1 MERES
6 NGALT
11 ENLKKGLTELL
22 VLQCLASRPMTIYE
36 LVKIL
41 DEQSNSICKISYP
54 YAVMYRLQ
62 DNGYIS
68 EGGKRISDNRKRAY
82 YRITDAGIARLEG
95 MKAEYTE
102 FISGMNMLFKFL
114 GSKEEDNKWQVS
126 NI

>member
-1 MERES
+1 MERET

-41 DEQSNSICKISYP
+41 DEKSNSICKISYP

-82 YRITDAGIARLEG
+82 YRITGLGVDRLEA
-95 MKAEYTE
+95 MKKEYNQ
-102 FISGMNMLFKFL
+102 FITGMNMLFKFL
-114 GSKEEDNKWQVS
+114 GSIEEDDKWDAA